1 MYFYLLKP
9 NGTRMR
15 NTPSNTCTLKCTYV
29 TLREEIDKYDW
40 VGMRLLQ
47 FLKISIFTQHKPFD
61 TRDIQFRM

>member
-15 NTPSNTCTLKCTYV
+15 DTPSNTTTLKYTYV
-29 TLREEIDKYDW
+29 ILREEIDKYGW

-47 FLKISIFTQHKPFD
+47 SLKTSISTQHKPFN